1 MRGKIFA
8 ALLMLLVVSAF
19 TFYAFAQSK
28 PSEGPNAPNG
38 AFDTQGHPI
47 GPYVDGTGL
56 KAVLCT
62 GPLVVGS
69 DANGSAVR
77 YQPVPNASGKLRIEM
92 QDGSVQVIDLKTVKK
107 MSVSAR

>member
-19 TFYAFAQSK
+19 AFYAFAQDK
-28 PSEGPNAPNG
+28 PGEGQKAPNG
-38 AFDTQGHPI
+38 VFDTKGHQL

-62 GPLVVGS
+62 GPLVVGN
-69 DANGSAVR
+69 DANGPVVR
-77 YQPVPNASGKLRIEM
+77 YQLLPNASGKLRIEM
-92 QDGSVQVIDLKTVKK
+92 QDGSVQEIDLKTVKK